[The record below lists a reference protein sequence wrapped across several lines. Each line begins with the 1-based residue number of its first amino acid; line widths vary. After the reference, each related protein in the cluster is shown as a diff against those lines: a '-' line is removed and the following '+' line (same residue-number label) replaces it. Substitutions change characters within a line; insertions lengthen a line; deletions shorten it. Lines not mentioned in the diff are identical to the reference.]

1 MKADSAQIHKTLKEF
16 FGYDS
21 FKGDQEKIICHLLGG
36 GDAFVLMPTG
46 GGKSLC
52 YQLPAI
58 LMDGTAIVVMM
69 VPLMLSLVTAMNINL
84 IHFGIVVA
92 LNIYIGMITPPVGI
106 TLLVGTKIAKTG
118 VGSVFR
124 SCLPFMMIS
133 LALLLIVT
141 YIPDFSL
148 LLPNLLG

>member
-1 MKADSAQIHKTLKEF
+1 MIAS
-16 FGYDS
+16 
-21 FKGDQEKIICHLLGG
+21 
-36 GDAFVLMPTG
+36 
-46 GGKSLC
+46 
-52 YQLPAI
+52 QLPQLFMNFVTSITSNVVVVLIIINII
-58 LMDGTAIVVMM
+58 LLILGCMMDGTAIVVMM

-133 LALLLIVT
+133 LILLLIVT
-141 YIPDFSL
+141 YVPSFSL